1 MLVKDSMPR
10 RKRTPRPGNTT
21 TLFVKNMVCD
31 RCIRVVTEELRNLGL
46 DIRSVLLGEVVVT
59 GESRDLPLDRI
70 QHALRNNGFELI
82 EDRRARIIEEIKR
95 TVIRLIRE
103 GSERNRKYSVQLSEG
118 LGLDYHY
125 LSSLF
130 SSVEN
135 VTIEHFVIL
144 QRIERAKELLKY
156 GELTLS
162 EIAVELG
169 YRSVQ
174 HLSNQF
180 KSVTGLTPT
189 QFKRIAVNTRTPLD
203 RVS

>member
-1 MLVKDSMPR
+1 
-10 RKRTPRPGNTT
+10 
-21 TLFVKNMVCD
+21 
-31 RCIRVVTEELRNLGL
+31 
-46 DIRSVLLGEVVVT
+46 
-59 GESRDLPLDRI
+59 
-70 QHALRNNGFELI
+70 
-82 EDRRARIIEEIKR
+82 
-95 TVIRLIRE
+95 
-103 GSERNRKYSVQLSEG
+103 
-118 LGLDYHY
+118 
-125 LSSLF
+125 
-130 SSVEN
+130 VEN